1 MLSAKFLAAL
11 NAATLPKYK
20 IARLA
25 GCNPVT
31 FWKLT
36 SGFQEPRHNDE
47 RLIKVAKLL
56 GLRPDEVFETEIS
69 EAS

>member
-11 NAATLPKYK
+11 NGAALPKYR

-31 FWKLT
+31 LWKLT
-36 SGFQEPRHNDE
+36 SGFQEPRRDDE
-47 RLIKVAKLL
+47 RLIKVGKLL
-56 GLRPDEVFETEIS
+56 GLRPEEVFEKRR
-69 EAS
+69 AS